1 MDNSPWLKRL
11 LQKTEKRK
19 LVNITLW
26 KILSFD
32 KNFYNAYSLL
42 WFTLLMFIFA
52 YTLAEL
58 GFIENYF
65 LLAKSY
71 IQNNFDLNNVFQE
84 IKSYFTSLLG
94 LITFFT

>member
-19 LVNITLW
+19 PVHISLW

-32 KNFYNAYSLL
+32 KNFYNASSLL
-42 WFTLLMFIFA
+42 WFMLIMFIFA
-52 YTLAEL
+52 YALAEL

-65 LLAKSY
+65 LLTKNY
-71 IQNNFDLNNVFQE
+71 IQNNFDLNNMFLE
-84 IKSYFTSLLG
+84 IKNYFTSFLG
-94 LITFFT
+94 FISFFT